1 LKSVGDKSIDL
12 PKACNAYV
20 CSSELHRGLFIV

>member
-12 PKACNAYV
+12 PRACGVYV
-20 CSSELHRGLFIV
+20 CSSELHRILFIV